1 MIKLHIDKKRYII
14 LMMIICFVISA
25 SSSILFLKIKDANAK
40 ERDVVHRESIIEK
53 DQKDLTDEKAEL
65 DKEKE
70 AIEKLKDEVKS
81 KEDELKVKESDL
93 KTKEDNL
100 NKKEQELKDKEEA
113 LKQRE
118 AELKA
123 KEEEIAKKLA
133 ANRPAPPNNGG
144 DMVAYLT
151 FDDGPSANTERI
163 LDILAANNIKATFF
177 VNGHIG
183 FENTY
188 QRIVNE
194 GHKIG
199 NHTYSHDY
207 GEVYSSIDSFFNS
220 INKLNEYLSS
230 LGIGGSDIIRFP
242 GGSNNTVSVQYGGV
256 DLMDRLVN
264 QAVINGYDYFDWNV
278 SSGDANKITED
289 KEVIINNVKKGCA
302 GKRNPVIL
310 MHDSAPKTTTAD
322 GLQEIIDYLKGQ
334 GYSFGT
340 LENGIGLHVK
350 FK

>member
-1 MIKLHIDKKRYII
+1 
-14 LMMIICFVISA
+14 MMMICFVISV
-25 SSSILFLKIKDANAK
+25 SSSIFFFKLKDVNEKAQ
-40 ERDVVHRESIIEK
+40 DVVHRESIIEK
-53 DQKDLTDEKAEL
+53 DQKDLTEEKAEL
-65 DKEKE
+65 DKDKE
-70 AIEKLKDEVKS
+70 DIEKLKVDVKT
-81 KEDELKVKESDL
+81 KEDELKSKESDL
-93 KTKEDNL
+93 KAKEDNL
-100 NKKEQELKDKEEA
+100 NKKEQELKDKEES
-113 LKQRE
+113 LKQKE
-118 AELKA
+118 AELKE

-133 ANRPAPPNNGG
+133 ANRPKPSNNGG

-163 LDILAANNIKATFF
+163 LDILAENNIKATFF

-183 FENTY
+183 FESTY
-188 QRIVNE
+188 QRMVNE

-207 GEVYSSIDSFFNS
+207 GEVYSSIDSFFNNVS
-220 INKLNEYLSS
+220 KLNEYLSS
-230 LGIGGSDIIRFP
+230 IGIGKPDIIRFP
-242 GGSNNTVSVQYGGV
+242 GGSNNTVSIQYGGT

-289 KEVIINNVKKGCA
+289 KAVIINNIKNGCV

-334 GYSFGT
+334 GYIFGV
-340 LENGIGLHVK
+340 LESGNGVPAK

>member
-1 MIKLHIDKKRYII
+1 
-14 LMMIICFVISA
+14 
-25 SSSILFLKIKDANAK
+25 
-40 ERDVVHRESIIEK
+40 
-53 DQKDLTDEKAEL
+53 
-65 DKEKE
+65 
-70 AIEKLKDEVKS
+70 
-81 KEDELKVKESDL
+81 
-93 KTKEDNL
+93 
-100 NKKEQELKDKEEA
+100 
-113 LKQRE
+113 
-118 AELKA
+118 
-123 KEEEIAKKLA
+123 
-133 ANRPAPPNNGG
+133 
-144 DMVAYLT
+144 
-151 FDDGPSANTERI
+151 
-163 LDILAANNIKATFF
+163 KATFF

-194 GHKIG
+194 GHKLG

-230 LGIGGSDIIRFP
+230 LGIGGADIVRFP
-242 GGSNNTVSVQYGGV
+242 GGSNNTVSIQYGGA
-256 DLMDRLVN
+256 DLMDKLVN

-278 SSGDANKITED
+278 SSGDANKVTED
-289 KEVIINNVKKGCA
+289 KDVIINNVKKGCA

-334 GYSFGT
+334 GYRFEI
-340 LENGIGLHVK
+340 LESGNGVPAK